1 MSASSNVILNEM
13 LGRRRDRAIS
23 IILNV
28 KERECDKSLPREAS
42 QRLRKVILDQVNEL
56 IDFSMDIC
64 NSLDTGEVVL
74 NEVYLQK
81 LDTVYDILVNG
92 NGNS

>member
-1 MSASSNVILNEM
+1 MSNSSNAILNEM

-23 IILNV
+23 IILSV
-28 KERECDKSLPREAS
+28 KERECDKSLTRDAS

-56 IDFSMDIC
+56 VDFSMDIC

-81 LDTVYDILVNG
+81 LDAVYDILVG
-92 NGNS
+92 GAA